1 MKNKSTK
8 VFALLLMVSL
18 SASAQEIFK
27 FNSSGGGFNFMVGQQ
42 GYNASPYFPDPTSKS
57 DVNLNYALGYD
68 SASNTLSGANFA
80 KPTGAMMNFGFQG
93 YGLYK
98 SIILGGELNVGVG
111 NASSGKQFILRSKG
125 DSTYGTTSTQSFGG
139 NLMFNVGMVA
149 LRKKGLIVYPLIGIG
164 FGSSGIRMK
173 ASAASRVYP
182 DFTNVITDA
191 NQQNMLV
198 WTSNA
203 VFDIGLGAQYILGKA
218 TEDNAKGFSI
228 GFRVGYNTQFATDN
242 IKVNQKNAIDNP
254 DWKTSKPT
262 LPKIGASGLYA
273 KLLIGFGR
281 IGENR

>member
-8 VFALLLMVSL
+8 IFALLLMVSL

-42 GYNASPYFPDPTSKS
+42 GFDASPYFNKNV
-57 DVNLNYALGYD
+57 VNLD
-68 SASNTLSGANFA
+68 SAYVENDFSSKVKNKANFV
-80 KPTGAMMNFGFQG
+80 KPVGSMINFGFQG

-111 NASSGKQFILRSKG
+111 NASSGKQFVRSAKG

-173 ASAASRVYP
+173 ASAKDRFYP
-182 DFTNVITDA
+182 FITSVVPDA

-203 VFDIGLGAQYILGKA
+203 VFDIGLGAQYIFGKSS
-218 TEDNAKGFSI
+218 EDNAKGFSL
-228 GFRVGYNTQFATDN
+228 GFRVGFNTQFATDN
-242 IKVNQKNAIDNP
+242 IKVNEKNAIDNP
-254 DWKTSKPT
+254 VWVDIKPT

>member
-1 MKNKSTK
+1 
-8 VFALLLMVSL
+8 
-18 SASAQEIFK
+18 
-27 FNSSGGGFNFMVGQQ
+27 MVGQQ
-42 GYNASPYFPDPTSKS
+42 GYNASPYFNNDTADLSS
-57 DVNLNYALGYD
+57 AYVYD
-68 SASNTLSGANFA
+68 SASKTTSVANFA
-80 KPTGAMMNFGFQG
+80 KPSGGMMNFGFQG

-218 TEDNAKGFSI
+218 TEDNAKGFSL
-228 GFRVGYNTQFATDN
+228 GFRIGYNTQFATDN